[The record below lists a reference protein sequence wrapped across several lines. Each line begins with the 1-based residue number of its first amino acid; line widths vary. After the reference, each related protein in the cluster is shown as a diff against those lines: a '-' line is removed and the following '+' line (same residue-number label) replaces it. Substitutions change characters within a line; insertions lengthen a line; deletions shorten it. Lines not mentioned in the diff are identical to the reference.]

1 VTAKAWHPAFCT
13 PPEWNSHLTAPGA
26 AAFFLREPLHPPN
39 NNMSI
44 EPSSTHNAAPWSAA
58 RCPRHLPSDSAVLPT
73 ASVLSPA
80 PKRAHTTS
88 VLRQCGGLKKTCL
101 YRSPA
106 PRKGV
111 GFSET
116 SAQLAGQLWARDEVH
131 NYLHTHATAQ
141 AGCLARSC
149 IGLLGPTAASSFLGC
164 WIELWAWC
172 ARIRPSL

>member
-1 VTAKAWHPAFCT
+1 MTAKAWHPAFCT

-80 PKRAHTTS
+80 PKRLPLFCAS
-88 VLRQCGGLKKTCL
+88 AVALKKCVCTDRRPL
-101 YRSPA
+101 AKEWA
-106 PRKGV
+106 PK
-111 GFSET
+111 FS
-116 SAQLAGQLWARDEVH
+116 
-131 NYLHTHATAQ
+131 
-141 AGCLARSC
+141 
-149 IGLLGPTAASSFLGC
+149 
-164 WIELWAWC
+164 
-172 ARIRPSL
+172 